1 MPTMSFSDATL
12 EAMRE
17 EMRRDPTVFLMGE
30 DIAKQGGIF
39 GQFKGLPDEFGFD
52 RVRDT
57 PISEAALVG
66 AGVGAALT
74 GCRPVVDMH
83 FADFITCSM
92 DELVNQAA
100 KLRYMF
106 GEQCTVPMTLR
117 APDGITKS
125 AGSQHSQALESWF
138 LHTPGL
144 EVVVPADAEDA
155 KGLLKA
161 AIRSDNPTLYFE
173 HKALFPQ
180 KGPVPDDE
188 DFVVPIGKAKTMR
201 DGRDVAIVTYGI
213 TVGRAMEAA
222 GALEADGIDATVL
235 NLRTVWPL
243 DYDAIVDA
251 VARTH
256 RVIVEL
262 MALAS
267 QVRHPPWLPGCLAR
281 GYRCMT
287 PSQHRRLGCRIQR
300 SCWTHERPCQTDGQ
314 RTPSPHYCRF
324 PLSRWAHTSAATWY
338 ES

>member
-1 MPTMSFSDATL
+1 MPRTMSFSDATL
-12 EAMRE
+12 EAMQE
-17 EMRRDPTVFLMGE
+17 EMRRDATVFLMGE

-39 GQFKGLPDEFGFD
+39 GQFKGLPQEFGFD

-106 GEQCTVPMTLR
+106 GEQCVVPMTLR

-138 LHTPGL
+138 MHTPGL
-144 EVVVPADAEDA
+144 EVVVPADPEDA

-180 KGPVPDDE
+180 KGAVPDDE
-188 DFVVPIGKAKTMR
+188 DFVVPLGKAKMMR
-201 DGRDVAIVTYGI
+201 GGNDALIVTYGV

-222 GALEADGIDATVL
+222 KQLEADGIDVTVL
-235 NLRTVWPL
+235 NMRTIWPL
-243 DYDAIVDA
+243 DYDAIADA

-256 RVIVEL
+256 RVIVAHE
-262 MALAS
+262 AVRVGGVGAEIAS
-267 QVRHPPWLPGCLAR
+267 WIGEHCFDDLDGPVVRLGAAHVPVPFAPVLQEAMYPKAP
-281 GYRCMT
+281 MIAAAT
-287 PSQHRRLGCRIQR
+287 RRLVRR
-300 SCWTHERPCQTDGQ
+300 E
-314 RTPSPHYCRF
+314 
-324 PLSRWAHTSAATWY
+324 L
-338 ES
+338 

>member
-1 MPTMSFSDATL
+1 MRTMSFSDATL
-12 EAMRE
+12 EAMQE

-39 GQFKGLPDEFGFD
+39 GQFKGLPQEFGLE

-83 FADFITCSM
+83 FADFITCAM
-92 DELVNQAA
+92 DEVVNQAA

-106 GEQCTVPMTLR
+106 GEQCVVPMTLR

-138 LHTPGL
+138 VHTPGL
-144 EVVVPADAEDA
+144 EVVIPADAEDA

-180 KGPVPDDE
+180 KGAVPDDA

-201 DGRDVAIVTYGI
+201 EGRDVAIVTYGV
-213 TVGRAMEAA
+213 TVGRALDAA
-222 GALEADGIDATVL
+222 RLLESDGIEATVL
-235 NLRTVWPL
+235 NLRTLWPL
-243 DYDAIVDA
+243 DYDAIADA

-256 RVIVEL
+256 RVVVAHEAVRAGGVGAEIAAWIGEHCFDEL
-262 MALAS
+262 DGPV
-267 QVRHPPWLPGCLAR
+267 VRLGAAHVPVPFAPVLQEAMYPKAPMIADAARKLAR
-281 GYRCMT
+281 RE
-287 PSQHRRLGCRIQR
+287 I
-300 SCWTHERPCQTDGQ
+300 
-314 RTPSPHYCRF
+314 
-324 PLSRWAHTSAATWY
+324 
-338 ES
+338 

>member
-1 MPTMSFSDATL
+1 MPRTISFSDATL

-17 EMRRDPTVFLMGE
+17 EMRRDPTVFLLGE

-39 GQFKGLPDEFGFD
+39 GQFKGLPQEFGFD

-83 FADFITCSM
+83 FADFITCAM
-92 DELVNQAA
+92 DEVVNQAA

-106 GEQCTVPMTLR
+106 GEQCVVPMTLR

-125 AGSQHSQALESWF
+125 AGSQHSQALEGWF
-138 LHTPGL
+138 VHTPGL

-222 GALEADGIDATVL
+222 SALEADGIDATVV

-256 RVIVEL
+256 RVVVAHEAVQVGGVGAEIASFIGEHCFDEL
-262 MALAS
+262 DAPV
-267 QVRHPPWLPGCLAR
+267 VRLGAAHVPVPFAPVLQEAMYPKAP
-281 GYRCMT
+281 MIADAA
-287 PSQHRRLGCRIQR
+287 RRLVRR
-300 SCWTHERPCQTDGQ
+300 E
-314 RTPSPHYCRF
+314 
-324 PLSRWAHTSAATWY
+324 L
-338 ES
+338 

>member
-1 MPTMSFSDATL
+1 MARTLSFTDATL
-12 EAMRE
+12 EAMQE
-17 EMRRDPTVFLMGE
+17 EMRRDATVFLMGE

-39 GQFKGLPDEFGFD
+39 GQFRGLPQEFGFD

-106 GEQCTVPMTLR
+106 GEQCVVPMTLR

-125 AGSQHSQALESWF
+125 AGSQHSQALEAWF
-138 LHTPGL
+138 MHTPGL
-144 EVVVPADAEDA
+144 EVVVPADPEDA

-173 HKALFPQ
+173 HKALFPR
-180 KGPVPDDE
+180 KGSVPDD
-188 DFVVPIGKAKTMR
+188 DDWIVPIGKAKTMR
-201 DGRDVAIVTYGI
+201 DGNDVAIVSYGI
-213 TVGRAMEAA
+213 TVGRAIEAA
-222 GALEADGIDATVL
+222 TLLEAEGIQATVI
-235 NLRTVWPL
+235 NLRSIWPL
-243 DYDAIVDA
+243 DYDAIADA

-256 RVIVEL
+256 RLVVAHEAVRVGGVGAEI
-262 MALAS
+262 AS
-267 QVRHPPWLPGCLAR
+267 WVGEHCFDDLDGPVVRLGAAHVPVPFAPVLQEAMYPRAP
-281 GYRCMT
+281 MIADAA
-287 PSQHRRLGCRIQR
+287 RRLVRR
-300 SCWTHERPCQTDGQ
+300 E
-314 RTPSPHYCRF
+314 
-324 PLSRWAHTSAATWY
+324 L
-338 ES
+338 

>member
-1 MPTMSFSDATL
+1 VRTISFTEATL
-12 EAMRE
+12 EAMQE
-17 EMRRDPTVFLMGE
+17 EMRRDATVFLMGE

-39 GQFKGLPDEFGFD
+39 GQFKGLPQEFGLE

-83 FADFITCSM
+83 FADFITCAM

-106 GEQCTVPMTLR
+106 GEQCIVPMTLR

-138 LHTPGL
+138 VHTPGL

-173 HKALFPQ
+173 HKSLFPQ
-180 KGPVPDDE
+180 KGPVPEDD
-188 DFVVPIGKAKTMR
+188 DFVVPLGKAKTMR

-213 TVGRAMEAA
+213 TVGRAIEAA
-222 GALEADGIDATVL
+222 KVLEADGIDATVI
-235 NLRTVWPL
+235 NLRSLWPL
-243 DYDAIVDA
+243 DYDAIADA

-256 RVIVEL
+256 RVVVAHEAVRVGGVGAEI
-262 MALAS
+262 AS
-267 QVRHPPWLPGCLAR
+267 FIGEHCFDDLDAPVLRLGAAHVPVPFAPGLQEAM
-281 GYRCMT
+281 YPKAPMIADAA
-287 PSQHRRLGCRIQR
+287 RRLVRR
-300 SCWTHERPCQTDGQ
+300 E
-314 RTPSPHYCRF
+314 
-324 PLSRWAHTSAATWY
+324 A
-338 ES
+338 

>member
-1 MPTMSFSDATL
+1 MPTITFTEATL
-12 EAMRE
+12 QAMQE
-17 EMRRDPTVFLMGE
+17 EMRRDHTVFLMGE

-39 GQFKGLPDEFGFD
+39 GQFKGLPQEFGFE

-83 FADFITCSM
+83 FADFITCAM
-92 DELVNQAA
+92 DEVVNQAA

-106 GEQCTVPMTLR
+106 GEQCVVPMTLR

-125 AGSQHSQALESWF
+125 AGSQHSQALEGWF
-138 LHTPGL
+138 VHTPGL

-173 HKALFPQ
+173 HKMLFPK
-180 KGPVPDDE
+180 KGAVPDDA

-201 DGRDVAIVTYGI
+201 DGRDVVIVTYGI
-213 TVGRAMEAA
+213 TVGRAIEAA
-222 GALEADGIDATVL
+222 TLLEADGIDATVI

-243 DYDAIVDA
+243 DYGAIADA

-256 RVIVEL
+256 RVVVAHEAVRVGGVGAEI
-262 MALAS
+262 AS
-267 QVRHPPWLPGCLAR
+267 FIGEHCFDDLDAPVVRLGAAHVPVPFAPVLQEAMYPKAP
-281 GYRCMT
+281 MIADAA
-287 PSQHRRLGCRIQR
+287 RRLVRR
-300 SCWTHERPCQTDGQ
+300 E
-314 RTPSPHYCRF
+314 
-324 PLSRWAHTSAATWY
+324 L
-338 ES
+338 

>member
-1 MPTMSFSDATL
+1 MHTVTFSEATL

-17 EMRRDPTVFLMGE
+17 EMRRDATVFLMGE

-39 GQFKGLPDEFGFD
+39 GQFKGLPEEFGVE

-100 KLRYMF
+100 KLRAMF
-106 GEQCTVPMTLR
+106 GEQCVVPMTLR

-125 AGSQHSQALESWF
+125 AGAQHSQSLESWF
-138 LHTPGL
+138 VHTPGL
-144 EVVVPADAEDA
+144 EVVVPADPEDA

-173 HKALFPQ
+173 HKALFPV
-180 KGPVPDDE
+180 KGMVPDDD
-188 DFVVPIGKAKTMR
+188 DFVIPIGKAKPMR
-201 DGRDVAIVTYGI
+201 DGADVTIVTYGI
-213 TVGRAMEAA
+213 TVAR
-222 GALEADGIDATVL
+222 ALEAAALLEAEGIGVAVL

-243 DYDAIVDA
+243 DYDAIADA
-251 VARTH
+251 AARTH
-256 RVIVEL
+256 RS
-262 MALAS
+262 LAGKS
-267 QVRHPPWLPGCLAR
+267 SPPTFHQLGRYKHASPPKFDHDQFGKARLPIGNRRRPR
-281 GYRCMT
+281 GGPRRRRRCRD
-287 PSQHRRLGCRIQR
+287 RRLPRR
-300 SCWTHERPCQTDGQ
+300 ALFR
-314 RTPSPHYCRF
+314 
-324 PLSRWAHTSAATWY
+324 
-338 ES
+338 

>member
-1 MPTMSFSDATL
+1 MSTRTLSFTEATL

-39 GQFKGLPDEFGFD
+39 GQFKGLPEEFGLD

-57 PISEAALVG
+57 PISEAALMG

-74 GCRPVVDMH
+74 GCRPIVDMH
-83 FADFITCSM
+83 FADFITCAM
-92 DELVNQAA
+92 DEVVNQAA

-106 GEQCTVPMTLR
+106 GEQCRVPLTVR

-138 LHTPGL
+138 VHTPGL
-144 EVVVPADAEDA
+144 EVVIPADPEDA

-173 HKALFPQ
+173 HKMLFPT
-180 KGPVPDDE
+180 KGEVPDDD
-188 DFVVPIGKAKTMR
+188 DFVIPLGRAKTMR
-201 DGRDVAIVTYGI
+201 DGTDVAIVAYGI
-213 TVGRAMEAA
+213 TVGRALAA
-222 GALEADGIDATVL
+222 AAALERDGISALVL

-243 DYDAIVDA
+243 DYDAIAAA

-256 RVIVEL
+256 RVVVAHEAVRVGGVGAEIAAFIGETCFDEL
-262 MALAS
+262 DGPV
-267 QVRHPPWLPGCLAR
+267 VRLGAAHVPVPFAPVLQEAVYPKAP
-281 GYRCMT
+281 MIADAA
-287 PSQHRRLGCRIQR
+287 RRLVRR
-300 SCWTHERPCQTDGQ
+300 E
-314 RTPSPHYCRF
+314 
-324 PLSRWAHTSAATWY
+324 L
-338 ES
+338 

>member
-1 MPTMSFSDATL
+1 MARTISFSEATL
-12 EAMRE
+12 EAMQE
-17 EMRRDPTVFLMGE
+17 EMRRDPTVFLLGE

-39 GQFKGLPDEFGFD
+39 GQFKGLPQEFGLD

-83 FADFITCSM
+83 FADFITCAM
-92 DELVNQAA
+92 DEVVNQAA

-106 GEQCTVPMTLR
+106 GEQCAVPMTLR

-138 LHTPGL
+138 VHTPGL

-188 DFVVPIGKAKTMR
+188 DFLVPIGSAKTMR

-222 GALEADGIDATVL
+222 SVLEADGIDATVL

-243 DYDAIVDA
+243 DFDAIVDA

-256 RVIVEL
+256 RVIVAHEAVRVGGVGAEIAAFIGEHCFDEL
-262 MALAS
+262 DAPV
-267 QVRHPPWLPGCLAR
+267 VRLGAAHVPVPFAPVLQEAMYPKAP
-281 GYRCMT
+281 MIADAA
-287 PSQHRRLGCRIQR
+287 RRLVRR
-300 SCWTHERPCQTDGQ
+300 EV
-314 RTPSPHYCRF
+314 
-324 PLSRWAHTSAATWY
+324 
-338 ES
+338 

>member
-1 MPTMSFSDATL
+1 MSRTISFTDATL
-12 EAMRE
+12 EAMQE
-17 EMRRDPTVFLMGE
+17 EMRRDATVFLMGE

-39 GQFKGLPDEFGFD
+39 GQFRGLPQEFGLD

-106 GEQCTVPMTLR
+106 GEQCVVPMTLR

-138 LHTPGL
+138 VHTPGL

-180 KGPVPDDE
+180 KGVVPDDD

-201 DGRDVAIVTYGI
+201 DGGDALILTYGI
-213 TVGRAMEAA
+213 TVGRALDAA
-222 GALEADGIDATVL
+222 KQLEADGIDVTVL

-243 DYDAIVDA
+243 DYDAIANA

-256 RVIVEL
+256 RVVVAHEAVRVGGVGAEL
-262 MALAS
+262 AAWIGEHCFDDLDAPV
-267 QVRHPPWLPGCLAR
+267 VRLGAAHVPVPFAPVLQEAMYPKAP
-281 GYRCMT
+281 MIADAA
-287 PSQHRRLGCRIQR
+287 RRLVRREI
-300 SCWTHERPCQTDGQ
+300 
-314 RTPSPHYCRF
+314 
-324 PLSRWAHTSAATWY
+324 
-338 ES
+338 

>member
-1 MPTMSFSDATL
+1 MRTISFSDATL
-12 EAMRE
+12 EAMQE
-17 EMRRDPTVFLMGE
+17 EMRRDATVFLMGE

-39 GQFKGLPDEFGFD
+39 GQFKGLPQEFGFE

-83 FADFITCSM
+83 FADFITCAM
-92 DELVNQAA
+92 DEVVNQAA

-106 GEQCTVPMTLR
+106 GEQCVVPMTLR

-125 AGSQHSQALESWF
+125 AGSQHSQALEGWF
-138 LHTPGL
+138 VHTPGL

-173 HKALFPQ
+173 HKMLFPR
-180 KGPVPDDE
+180 KGEVPDDA

-213 TVGRAMEAA
+213 SVGRAMEAA
-222 GALEADGIDATVL
+222 ALLEADGIDATVV

-243 DYDAIVDA
+243 DYGAIADA

-256 RVIVEL
+256 RVVVAHEAVRIGGIGGEIAAFIGEHCFDEL
-262 MALAS
+262 DAPV
-267 QVRHPPWLPGCLAR
+267 VRLGAAHVPVPFAPVLQEAMYPKAP
-281 GYRCMT
+281 MIADAA
-287 PSQHRRLGCRIQR
+287 RRLVRR
-300 SCWTHERPCQTDGQ
+300 E
-314 RTPSPHYCRF
+314 
-324 PLSRWAHTSAATWY
+324 L
-338 ES
+338 

>member
-1 MPTMSFSDATL
+1 MRTLSFSEATL

-17 EMRRDPTVFLMGE
+17 EMRRDPTVFLLGE

-39 GQFKGLPDEFGFD
+39 GQFKGLPDEFGLD

-83 FADFITCSM
+83 FADFITCAM
-92 DELVNQAA
+92 DEVVNQAA

-106 GEQCTVPMTLR
+106 GEQCSVPMTLR

-125 AGSQHSQALESWF
+125 AGSQHSQALEAWF
-138 LHTPGL
+138 VHTPGL
-144 EVVVPADAEDA
+144 EVVAPADAEDA

-173 HKALFPQ
+173 HKALFPA

-188 DFVVPIGKAKTMR
+188 DFVVPLGRAKMMR
-201 DGRDVAIVTYGI
+201 DGGDVAIVAYGV
-213 TVGRAMEAA
+213 TVGRALEAA
-222 GALEADGIDATVL
+222 ALLEADGIDATVL
-235 NLRTVWPL
+235 NLRTLWPL
-243 DYDAIVDA
+243 DYDAIANA

-256 RVIVEL
+256 RVVVAHE
-262 MALAS
+262 A
-267 QVRHPPWLPGCLAR
+267 VRVGGVGAEVAAFLGEECFDDLDAPVVRLGAAHVPVPFAPVLQEAMYPKAAAICDAA
-281 GYRCMT
+281 
-287 PSQHRRLGCRIQR
+287 RRLVRR
-300 SCWTHERPCQTDGQ
+300 EV
-314 RTPSPHYCRF
+314 
-324 PLSRWAHTSAATWY
+324 
-338 ES
+338 